1 MFRALSIQG
10 FRMFEDFTLSGLVPF
25 NIFVGPNNSGKTSL
39 LEAIF
44 LHCAPVNFH
53 VLLSLITLRYGG
65 FHSNP
70 PYIFDQI
77 RWLFTN
83 PGYQPIP
90 ELGISGKWEQTGEIT
105 ERVTRVTLYSE
116 LSKESDF
123 RRQIS
128 NSSRNF
134 VTSSDELVITPP
146 ALNSKGLV
154 IGSVALEFQ
163 TSHQELIRGELEF
176 TTEGPLRIGSPRIK
190 TDINTVFSGAGT
202 YKSPDAGID
211 AYNESVK
218 RAHDKTCID
227 LLQQIDPDVED
238 ADILLAADK
247 SPQLYIKHKRLG
259 FTPIG
264 NLGDG
269 ARRMFHLATLF
280 AQCHDGVI
288 LIDELESAIHTAALE
303 RFIDW
308 IIEIAHVFNVQ
319 VFATTHS
326 LECLDA
332 MLGSQKLEKD
342 DFRLFRLKQQANQVT
357 CKMIEWEMLERL
369 RFELGQEIR

>member
-1 MFRALSIQG
+1 MFRTISIKG
-10 FRMFEDFTLSGLVPF
+10 FRLFEDFTLNDLSPF
-25 NIFVGPNNSGKTSL
+25 NIVVGQNNSGKTSL

-44 LHCAPVNFH
+44 LHCAPMNFH

-77 RWLFTN
+77 KWLFTN
-83 PGYQPIP
+83 PREKLTA
-90 ELGISGKWEQTGEIT
+90 ELGISGKWQQADNIT
-105 ERVTRVTLYSE
+105 ERITRAIINSE
-116 LSKESDF
+116 FDKESDF

-128 NSSRNF
+128 NSSGNL
-134 VTSSDELVITPP
+134 VTSSDEMVMNTPTHS
-146 ALNSKGLV
+146 SKGLV

-163 TSHQELIRGELEF
+163 TSYQELIRGELEF
-176 TTEGPLRIGSPRIK
+176 TTEGPLRIGAPRIK
-190 TDINTVFSGAGT
+190 TDINTVFSGSGT

-211 AYNESVK
+211 SYNESVK
-218 RAHDKTCID
+218 RSHDKTCID
-227 LLQQIDPDVED
+227 LLRKIDPDVED

-247 SPQLYIKHKRLG
+247 SPQIYIRHKRLG

-303 RFIDW
+303 QFIDW
-308 IIEIAHVFNVQ
+308 IIEVAHAFHVQ

-326 LECLDA
+326 LECLDVI
-332 MLGSQKLEKD
+332 LGSHALKRD

-357 CKMIEWEMLERL
+357 SKMIERDMLERL